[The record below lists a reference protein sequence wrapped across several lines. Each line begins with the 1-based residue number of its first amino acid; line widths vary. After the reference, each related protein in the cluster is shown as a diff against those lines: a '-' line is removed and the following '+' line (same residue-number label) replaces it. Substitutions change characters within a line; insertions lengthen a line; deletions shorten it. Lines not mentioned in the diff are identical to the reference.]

1 MLTIAEVI
9 LHPVA
14 SVKKRFRSR
23 RGAAV
28 HDAPPPPTES
38 PNEWAFGPY
47 SWKCIID
54 ASDKEGRV
62 DRTFIGFS
70 QNMNITERTKLAC
83 DRHKMPGT
91 ECGEPNLIMK
101 GGECDEVIYMKTKKD
116 DKLINLSN
124 PFFRG

>member
-1 MLTIAEVI
+1 MFAIAEI
-9 LHPVA
+9 LLQPVV
-14 SVKKRFRSR
+14 SVRKRFRSR
-23 RGAAV
+23 PGAAV
-28 HDAPPPPTES
+28 HDAPPPPVES

-54 ASDKEGRV
+54 ASDKDGRV
-62 DRTFIGFS
+62 GRTFTGFS

-116 DKLINLSN
+116 GKLINLSN

>member
-1 MLTIAEVI
+1 MLSVTQ
-9 LHPVA
+9 LLFQPV
-14 SVKKRFRSR
+14 VYIKRSLGGR
-23 RGAAV
+23 RKAMSL
-28 HDAPPPPTES
+28 DAPPPPVDS

-54 ASDKEGRV
+54 ACDKEGRV
-62 DRTFIGFS
+62 DRSFIGLS

-91 ECGEPNLIMK
+91 KCGEPNLIMK

-116 DKLINLSN
+116 GKLINLSN

>member
-124 PFFRG
+124 SFFRG

>member
-1 MLTIAEVI
+1 MLSVTQ
-9 LHPVA
+9 LLFQPV
-14 SVKKRFRSR
+14 VYIKRRIRGR
-23 RGAAV
+23 RKAMSL
-28 HDAPPPPTES
+28 DAPPPPTES

-62 DRTFIGFS
+62 DRSFIGLS

-116 DKLINLSN
+116 GKLINLSN

>member
-1 MLTIAEVI
+1 MLSVTQ
-9 LHPVA
+9 LLFQPV
-14 SVKKRFRSR
+14 VYIKRSIRGR
-23 RGAAV
+23 RKAMSL
-28 HDAPPPPTES
+28 DAPPPPVDS

-54 ASDKEGRV
+54 ACDKEGRV
-62 DRTFIGFS
+62 DRSFIGLS

-116 DKLINLSN
+116 GKLINLSN